1 MEQHKGLQ
9 TLVAKDAMVLLH
21 NMVAMPWPGTH
32 TCQQG
37 QDCQFCEMAVL
48 WYQLALEIV
57 QKLAPENSALAAD
70 VILSPDGEFGG
81 KGFMD
86 APQKPDPKSD
96 SKPAI
101 SPKSES
107 RGLEGIIVN
116 MPQVTLHVR
125 VIFYWFFILDS
136 FNSLTCMIIL

>member
-1 MEQHKGLQ
+1 VEQHKGLH

-32 TCQQG
+32 TCQQN

-57 QKLAPENSALAAD
+57 QKLAPENSALAPD

-81 KGFMD
+81 KGFLEGLAKQELKGD
-86 APQKPDPKSD
+86 TKA
-96 SKPAI
+96 AI
-101 SPKSES
+101 SPKTES

-116 MPQVTLHVR
+116 MPQVKL
-125 VIFYWFFILDS
+125 
-136 FNSLTCMIIL
+136 NC